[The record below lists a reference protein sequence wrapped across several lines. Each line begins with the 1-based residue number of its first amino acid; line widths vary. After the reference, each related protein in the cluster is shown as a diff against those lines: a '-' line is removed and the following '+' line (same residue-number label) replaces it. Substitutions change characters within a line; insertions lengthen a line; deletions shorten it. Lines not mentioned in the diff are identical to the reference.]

1 MTNNTS
7 PSITIITSIPPVCPS
22 RSVDGSDIGGAYR
35 QACVDSW
42 QRFAERIVS
51 VNSCNEA
58 QAVAAA
64 NSGVAVRSVE
74 SDGMAVAGRPLVL
87 FDALL
92 QCAVEEKTDLI
103 ALTNSDIFLADAAVL
118 RQQAELLQS
127 GEAMVSRRV
136 NVQSLHNLTG
146 ASYKWGYD
154 LFVLRRE
161 DIAKLYRETT
171 LFFGEPWWDYYFL
184 SNIVLN
190 GMAVKPTDSSHVLH
204 LAHKEAYS
212 SDRWLATGTF
222 SLKILQDNIEAGRIS
237 SDAAAQLF
245 SDTVMNASDV
255 LPVKDAIQLAMKN
268 IRALSLYHV
277 MLFYKFVPEK
287 KAPQENDL
295 HLFSCALTAY
305 AELKINFGSS
315 SRERIKKACGELN
328 ARMRR

>member
-1 MTNNTS
+1 VTT
-7 PSITIITSIPPVCPS
+7 PTITVITSIPPACPS
-22 RSVDGSDIGGAYR
+22 RSVDGNDIGGAYR

-42 QRFAERIVS
+42 QRFADRIVS

-58 QAVAAA
+58 EAVAAA

-74 SDGMAVAGRPLVL
+74 SDGMAIAGRPLVL
-87 FDALL
+87 FDDLL

-118 RQQAELLQS
+118 RQQVELLQS
-127 GEAMVSRRV
+127 GEAMVARRV

-161 DIAKLYRETT
+161 DIAKLYREKT

-190 GMAVKPTDSSHVLH
+190 GIPVKPTESAHVLH
-204 LAHKEAYS
+204 LSHKEAYS
-212 SDRWLATGTF
+212 SDRWLATGMF
-222 SLKILQDNIEAGRIS
+222 SLKTLRDNIEAGSIS

-245 SDTVMNASDV
+245 SDVVVNTSDL
-255 LPVKDAIQLAMKN
+255 LPVKDAVQLAVKN
-268 IRALSLYHV
+268 IRALSLYHI
-277 MLFYKFVPEK
+277 MLFYKSFPGK

-315 SRERIKKACGELN
+315 SRERIKKSCGELKE
-328 ARMRR
+328 RIRR